1 VDVLRNIERQRRRAR
16 LVVWLLWSV
25 AALSLASI
33 ASGVAQ
39 LSLLDRA
46 ASVGITNAE
55 ASANDLRHTV
65 IAAVSLLAFLATAVA
80 WLFWIHRAYAN
91 VAEFG
96 TGKTNHSPG
105 WAVGYWFVPI
115 LSLVRPYQITKETW
129 VRSRDAGAGPSGGG
143 TAVVGWWWLLWVVD
157 QVFTNVTSRLGNEA
171 KSIAALQG
179 VTITGM
185 IGDALTVG
193 AALLALAVVRR
204 IDGYQRSAGLTA
216 RAVEALS

>member
-25 AALSLASI
+25 AALSLASM

-55 ASANDLRHTV
+55 ASANDLRHAA
-65 IAAVSLLAFLATAVA
+65 ISAVSLLAFLATAVA

-91 VAEFG
+91 VAELG

-115 LSLVRPYQITKETW
+115 MSLFRPYQITKETW

-143 TAVVGWWWLLWVVD
+143 TAVVGWWWLLWVAD
-157 QVFTNVTSRLGNEA
+157 QIFTNATSRLGSGA

-179 VTITGM
+179 VTIMGM